1 MKILITGS
9 NGLLGQKL
17 IDLYKNNSEYELI
30 ATARG
35 DNRYSDKNGYT
46 YESLDITNAEEVAQI
61 IAKHQPEVVINTA
74 SDLLEASKL
83 LSLGPDTKI
92 DFSEVTGIDTSTI
105 SLIFEWKRRALKENQ
120 SIKFVNLP
128 ANLNSLTQLY
138 GVNEMIN

>member
-1 MKILITGS
+1 M
-9 NGLLGQKL
+9 
-17 IDLYKNNSEYELI
+17 
-30 ATARG
+30 
-35 DNRYSDKNGYT
+35 
-46 YESLDITNAEEVAQI
+46 AQI
-61 IAKHQPEVVINTA
+61 IQSGSGWDLSGEVVINTA